1 MGIDAFVD
9 GFGEEPGYLD
19 YGRFGPLSKAAAE
32 EGNALT
38 HVLERARH
46 GGLGVF
52 AEQDARVREAAS
64 ALTGFPS
71 EQIVFTPNTT
81 TGLMHAMFG
90 LTGSVLLSPDE
101 FPSVPIAAVRAQEAL
116 HTVQPVWLETDHGK
130 VTPGQIRDQIESGV
144 VAVAVSLV
152 DSRTGYLCDIE
163 GIRQVIGDR
172 LLIVDAIQG
181 FGVVDAPWQAAD
193 VVVTGGQ
200 KWCRSGWGTGFMA
213 LSERAIDRLTPVFS
227 GYSGTEEAEPWG
239 FVPPPAPGAK
249 AFRITNPD
257 PIAQARFAAGME
269 ELAEVGVHA
278 VNAAVAENV
287 SRIVDL
293 ADEFAFAVVS
303 SRNEHERAGIVVIE
317 PPEESQV
324 TLLTASLHNHGVT
337 ATTRLGQ
344 VRLSAHAATG
354 GETLDML
361 RSAFI
366 SFGTVATY

>member
-1 MGIDAFVD
+1 MSIDAFVN

-19 YGRFGPLSKAAAE
+19 YGRFGPLSRVATE
-32 EGNALT
+32 EGSALT
-38 HVLERARH
+38 HVLERSRH
-46 GGLGVF
+46 GSSGVF

-64 ALTGFPS
+64 VLTGFPAD
-71 EQIVFTPNTT
+71 QIVFTPNTT

-90 LTGSVLLSPDE
+90 LTGSVLLSADE

-130 VTPGQIRDQIESGV
+130 VTPGQIRDQVESGV

-193 VVVTGGQ
+193 IVVTGGQ

-213 LSERAIDRLTPVFS
+213 LSDRAIERLTPVFS

-249 AFRITNPD
+249 AFRVTNPD
-257 PIAQARFAAGME
+257 PIAQARFAAAME
-269 ELAEVGVHA
+269 ELAEVGVPA
-278 VNAAVAENV
+278 VNSAVAENV
-287 SRIVDL
+287 SRIIDL

-317 PPEESQV
+317 PADGQV
-324 TLLTASLHNHGVT
+324 TVLAASLHNHGVT

-344 VRLSAHAATG
+344 VRLSAHAATDD
-354 GETLDML
+354 ETLDML
-361 RSAFI
+361 RAAFI
-366 SFGTVATY
+366 SCGTVATY